1 MVGCKKKRVRH
12 SFNQQCSR
20 KFCDLTL
27 SQLIK
32 FDMMEQE
39 SRKHYSKEVIHY
51 PQSHARI
58 CLLLASQLQNLPR
71 KDKAPSPQQQI
82 GLLYPGKTLSI
93 GVTGFFSLSSGL
105 SSWSNPNKS
114 SLLLRVF
121 HRLSLS
127 RIYSLICSENS
138 LSSSP
143 LSLSLSLSV
152 FLCVRTW
159 RQLLPVPQPPSQV
172 RQY

>member
-1 MVGCKKKRVRH
+1 VVGCKKKRVRH
-12 SFNQQCSR
+12 SINQQCSR

-93 GVTGFFSLSSGL
+93 GVTGFLSLRSGL
-105 SSWSNPNKS
+105 SS
-114 SLLLRVF
+114 
-121 HRLSLS
+121 
-127 RIYSLICSENS
+127 
-138 LSSSP
+138 
-143 LSLSLSLSV
+143 
-152 FLCVRTW
+152 
-159 RQLLPVPQPPSQV
+159 
-172 RQY
+172 